1 MLITKT
7 RVLAI
12 ELSIIAIIGA
22 AGLYLIG
29 WINLNVFMTVAGFF
43 GYGSIEALRSL
54 FLSEGIKTKIV
65 WIAGWL
71 LVAVFGYG
79 SMAGLSWATTE
90 KFATLFA
97 VVAGTQVV
105 ALLHGVAKAGGRSEL
120 KS

>member
-1 MLITKT
+1 MLTTKT

-12 ELSIIAIIGA
+12 EVGIIAIIGA
-22 AGLYLIG
+22 AALYLIG
-29 WINLNVFMTVAGFF
+29 LIDLSVFMTVAGFF

-54 FLSEGIKTKIV
+54 FLSEGVKTKVV
-65 WIAGWL
+65 WIIGWL

-79 SMAGLSWATTE
+79 QLAGLSWATAE
-90 KFATLFA
+90 KFGLVLS
-97 VVAGTQVV
+97 VVAGTQVI